1 MTDLTTPD
9 HAAQPDLDANALLAA
24 FLKGAGM
31 PGVAINWQISPEF
44 MELLGV
50 LLATSVDGTVQLLSE
65 RAALKRE
72 VSADK
77 TIVVMRNNNP
87 LKFLPDGTAALTQM
101 LRKKMP
107 GFMGPAEAME
117 DAFEDL
123 AVHQQCM
130 AAGNRAAVDKL
141 LARLA
146 PERSADKRGPSLLD
160 RLLPWRRKAKY
171 WDRYCH
177 RHASVSQAVRA
188 DFQEALGAAFS
199 HAYDQQREQLQGG

>member
-9 HAAQPDLDANALLAA
+9 HAASPDLDADALLAA
-24 FLKGAGM
+24 FLKGAGL

-87 LKFLPDGTAALTQM
+87 MKFLPDGKGALTQM

-107 GFMGPAEAME
+107 GFMGPAEAMS
-117 DAFEDL
+117 DAYEDL
-123 AVHQQCM
+123 AAHQLCM

-146 PERSADKRGPSLLD
+146 PERSADKRPSLLD

-171 WDRYCH
+171 WDRYCQ
-177 RHASVSQAVRA
+177 RHAGISQAVRT
-188 DFQEALGAAFS
+188 DFQEALGQAFS
-199 HAYDQQREQLQGG
+199 RAYDQQREQLQGG